1 MTGNIIFFSVMIT
14 ARGDGI
20 MKVVAI
26 NGSARKD
33 GNTAYLINVVLDEL
47 QQSDIDTEI
56 IQLGGERLSGCMA
69 CRGCSAKQNMEC
81 VINDDIINDCIKAM
95 SSADGIIL
103 GTPVYCA
110 DVSSQLKTMIDRAC
124 VVGRANHNLFRRKVG
139 AAVVAQRRAGALP
152 AFHTINSFFTIQEMI
167 VVGSNYW
174 NHGFGRDV
182 GEVAHDAEGI
192 DTMTVLG
199 RNMAWLLKKIA
210 S

>member
-1 MTGNIIFFSVMIT
+1 
-14 ARGDGI
+14 
-20 MKVVAI
+20 MKVIAI

-47 QQSDIDTEI
+47 QQSDIDTEM

-81 VINDDIINDCIKAM
+81 VINDDIVNDCIKAM
-95 SSADGIIL
+95 AAADGIIL

-110 DVSSQLKTMIDRAC
+110 EVSSQLKTLID
-124 VVGRANHNLFRRKVG
+124 
-139 AAVVAQRRAGALP
+139 RAGALP
-152 AFHTINSFFTIQEMI
+152 AFHAINSFFTIQEMI

-174 NHGFGRDV
+174 NHGFGREI